1 MLLSCQNLCYQT
13 DNKLILNDISFDI
26 KQGENIALLGTNGAG
41 KSTLLKLLLGIL
53 KRTQGD
59 IFIQNKSL
67 AQWSRKALAK
77 EIAYVPQQHTPHF
90 PYKVEEVVAQGILPY
105 LHFFQKPTDSQ
116 QQSIELALQ
125 QMDILHLHQRAYTTL
140 SGGERQ
146 RVLLAR
152 ALVQQTPLI
161 LLDEPTNGLD
171 YGSQIRLLALLKDIS
186 KTGRAVLT
194 ITHNPEHALMFCDRV
209 IVLHDGKILADD
221 YPSHVITADLIAKL
235 FHLST
240 RQLDLP
246 EGRFFT
252 FRSLA

>member
-1 MLLSCQNLCYQT
+1 M
-13 DNKLILNDISFDI
+13 
-26 KQGENIALLGTNGAG
+26 
-41 KSTLLKLLLGIL
+41 
-53 KRTQGD
+53 
-59 IFIQNKSL
+59 
-67 AQWSRKALAK
+67 
-77 EIAYVPQQHTPHF
+77 
-90 PYKVEEVVAQGILPY
+90 LPY

-116 QQSIELALQ
+116 QQNIELALQ
-125 QMDILHLHQRAYTTL
+125 QMDILYLRQRAYTTL

-171 YGSQIRLLALLKDIS
+171 YGSQIRLLALLKDLS
-186 KTGRAVLT
+186 KTGRTVLT